1 MTLPAKAADLG
12 IMLPLLP
19 LNRAFTPRY
28 AEVEDVA
35 PGIRRVLARN
45 PNAFT
50 FHGTG
55 TYIIGRGKVAI
66 IDPGPLLDEH
76 VDALLAAVAG
86 ETVTHILI
94 THTHGDHSPAAAPLK
109 RATGART
116 WGFGP
121 HGSGR
126 LDDGIAMDEGGDRDF
141 VPDVVVTDGDVI
153 TGEGWTV
160 ECIHTPG
167 HTSNHLCFAYREQS
181 ALFCGDHV
189 MGWSTTV
196 IVPPD
201 GDMAEYFASLEKL
214 RRRADHT
221 YYPTHGSPIESPQ
234 AFVTAL
240 IAHRHARERQIEA
253 CIAAGVQGLPDMVRV
268 IYSEVDPRLHPAAA
282 MSVRAH
288 LAHLVSAG
296 RLALENGRYR
306 LDA

>member
-1 MTLPAKAADLG
+1 MTQPRKAADLG
-12 IMLPLLP
+12 ITLPLLP
-19 LNRAFTPRY
+19 LNREFTPRY
-28 AEVEDVA
+28 GEVEHVA
-35 PGIRRVLARN
+35 PGVRRVLARN
-45 PNAFT
+45 PNPFT

-55 TYIIGRGKVAI
+55 TYLIGHGKVAVV
-66 IDPGPLLDEH
+66 DPGPLLEEH
-76 VDALLAAVAG
+76 VAALLAAVAG

-109 RATGART
+109 RATGAPT
-116 WGFGP
+116 FGFGP
-121 HGSGR
+121 HGAGR
-126 LDDGIAMDEGGDRDF
+126 LIDGIEVEEGGDRDF

-153 TGEGWTV
+153 AGDGWEV
-160 ECIHTPG
+160 ECVHTPG
-167 HTSNHLCFAYREQS
+167 HTSNHLCFAYREPS

-214 RRRADHT
+214 RQRNDLV
-221 YYPTHGSPIESPQ
+221 YYPTHGAPLKSPQ
-234 AFVTAL
+234 AFVAGL

-253 CIAAGVQGLPDMVRV
+253 CIAAGVEGLTEMVRV

-296 RLALENGRYR
+296 RLRQEGSRYR
-306 LDA
+306 PGH

>member
-1 MTLPAKAADLG
+1 MTLPARASDLG
-12 IMLPLLP
+12 ITLPQLS

-28 AEVEDVA
+28 GEVEDVA

-45 PNAFT
+45 PNPFT

-55 TYIIGRGKVAI
+55 TYLIGRGKVAI
-66 IDPGPLLDEH
+66 VDPGPLLDEH
-76 VDALLAAVAG
+76 VAALLAAVAG

-94 THTHGDHSPAAAPLK
+94 THTHGDHSPAAAPIKL
-109 RATGART
+109 ATGAPT
-116 WGFGP
+116 FGFGP
-121 HGSGR
+121 HGAGR
-126 LDDGIAMDEGGDRDF
+126 LLDGVAVEEGGDRDF

-153 TGEGWTV
+153 AGDGWEV
-160 ECIHTPG
+160 ECVYTPG
-167 HTSNHLCFAYREQS
+167 HTSNHLCFAYREGS

-201 GDMAEYFASLEKL
+201 GNMAEYFASLEKL
-214 RRRADHT
+214 RQRNDAT
-221 YYPTHGSPIESPQ
+221 YYPTHGAAIESPQ
-234 AFVTAL
+234 PFVTAL

-253 CIAAGVQGLPDMVRV
+253 CIAAGVAGLMEMVRV
-268 IYSEVDPRLHPAAA
+268 IYSEVDPHLHPAAA

-296 RLALENGRYR
+296 RLRQEGSFYR
-306 LDA
+306 LGL